1 MEFPFCHSPDECC
14 PATYFASKRP
24 EPRKAGTAQLE
35 VADATEWCARGA
47 ADTPRKLAQELQD
60 LELYS
65 AQEVRGAAERAA
77 HRDRDA
83 REARKSDRATL
94 DRAARADWEARALP
108 ELRKRS
114 WHRGWLVGLAR
125 HQ

>member
-1 MEFPFCHSPDECC
+1 VEFPFCHSRDECC

-65 AQEVRGAAERAA
+65 ERAGG
-77 HRDRDA
+77 A
-83 REARKSDRATL
+83 RRSGARS
-94 DRAARADWEARALP
+94 P
-108 ELRKRS
+108 QRS
-114 WHRGWLVGLAR
+114 
-125 HQ
+125 